1 MKRLL
6 IPILLALLLVLMGGS
21 YFILRL
27 DNVNNLIASILK
39 LAMIFMGPLSIYLL
53 WIRPRS
59 LPKLLAYLSFILCLG
74 AAHFIIP
81 STYKGFFNQ
90 TLIWLLPVLEVSII
104 ILVVYS
110 TTKSIIRYRAIRSNK
125 PHHFLEVIRISLEP
139 KLGSGFILEAVLTE
153 LSVLYY
159 SIFVWFN
166 KPNLENGTYTYH
178 KKSQI
183 KTIVILFSILIA
195 VEGAFF
201 HYLIQT
207 WRVTFAW
214 IFTILNLYALF
225 YMVGLYNSVKFLP
238 HVINQNKLIIRL
250 GYQSSIELD
259 IENIESIKHA
269 REIEFG
275 AKAPKDTY
283 ISLLKTDTPQY
294 ELFLKESIPMK
305 GSYGKRR
312 YVNSVVFRADEPN
325 KLMEDI
331 QSKR

>member
-27 DNVNNLIASILK
+27 DNVNNLIASILT

-166 KPNLENGTYTYH
+166 KPNLETG
-178 KKSQI
+178 
-183 KTIVILFSILIA
+183 LILIIKS
-195 VEGAFF
+195 
-201 HYLIQT
+201 H
-207 WRVTFAW
+207 
-214 IFTILNLYALF
+214 
-225 YMVGLYNSVKFLP
+225 
-238 HVINQNKLIIRL
+238 KLRQL
-250 GYQSSIELD
+250 SSYFQS
-259 IENIESIKHA
+259 
-269 REIEFG
+269 
-275 AKAPKDTY
+275 
-283 ISLLKTDTPQY
+283 
-294 ELFLKESIPMK
+294 
-305 GSYGKRR
+305 
-312 YVNSVVFRADEPN
+312 
-325 KLMEDI
+325 
-331 QSKR
+331 